1 MPKGKNDSFENIF
14 TTGTENNPSQEA
26 LRTQKYLKKK
36 KKQESYFDI
45 VIVSV

>member
-36 KKQESYFDI
+36 KKIAGKLF
-45 VIVSV
+45 